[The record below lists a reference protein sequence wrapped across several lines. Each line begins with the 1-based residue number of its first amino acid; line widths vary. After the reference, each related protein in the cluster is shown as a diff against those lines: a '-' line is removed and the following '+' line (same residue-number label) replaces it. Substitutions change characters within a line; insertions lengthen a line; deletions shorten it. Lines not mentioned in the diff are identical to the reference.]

1 MGDAERSDYFRMHT
15 ENAYANYSIEQR
27 LSLMPE
33 FWALI
38 KYLERK
44 GLLDRKEFWD
54 TLNEVCA
61 KDVETVNSIV
71 RQHNLEKQDD

>member
-1 MGDAERSDYFRMHT
+1 MENIDKNYYFRMHT
-15 ENAYANYSIEQR
+15 DNAYANYLIEQR
-27 LSLMPE
+27 LSLVPE

-44 GLLDRKEFWD
+44 GLLDREEFWE

-61 KDVETVNSIV
+61 EDLETVNSIV
-71 RQHNLEKQDD
+71 RQQNQEEAK